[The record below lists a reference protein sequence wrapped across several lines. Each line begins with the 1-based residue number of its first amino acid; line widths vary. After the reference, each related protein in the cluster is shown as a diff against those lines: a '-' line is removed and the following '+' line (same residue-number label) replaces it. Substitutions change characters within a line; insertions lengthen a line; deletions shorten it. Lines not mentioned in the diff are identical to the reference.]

1 VPAGRAPEDAAPSR
15 PRDAPYVAVVGPG
28 AAAETA
34 LAHALEIGERL
45 ARAGA
50 VVLCGGLGGVM
61 EAACRGAHR
70 AGGMTVGLLPGT
82 ERADGNAYLSVAIA
96 TGLGELRNGLLVR
109 AADAVIGVGAGWGTL
124 SELALARRTG
134 TPVVLLGSWR
144 VRGDGADNGD
154 LGVRARSPRRAV
166 ELALALAEPPRRAPV
181 RRASGA

>member
-1 VPAGRAPEDAAPSR
+1 VPAGRAPEDAARPR

-28 AAAETA
+28 AAGEAA
-34 LAHALEIGERL
+34 LSHALEVGERL

-61 EAACRGAHR
+61 EAACRGAHA

-82 ERADGNAYLSVAIA
+82 ERAAGNAYLTVAIA
-96 TGLGELRNGLLVR
+96 TGLGELRNGLVVR

-144 VRGDGADNGD
+144 VRGDGADDRN
-154 LGVRARSPRRAV
+154 LGVRARSARRAV
-166 ELALALAEPPRRAPV
+166 ELALALAEPARRAPDL
-181 RRASGA
+181 RPPGT